1 MKPVIAITDRGR
13 DEAEF
18 QRYVQWIRRWVEG
31 AGILRMTA
39 GETAESDLASCSGL
53 ILSGGGDVHP
63 RLYGRSDA
71 LELVAGVDE
80 RRDEMEFRLIEKALA
95 ERLPVLGICR
105 GTQVFTVAMGG
116 TLIPDIERTGRPSH
130 RKDGGVDRVH
140 DVVVERESALHRVL
154 GVDSG
159 EINSSHHQSVDRTG
173 EHLVV
178 VARAADGIVESVE
191 WKDRT
196 DRPFLMLVQWHP
208 ERMSPESP
216 FSRQPGLAFAREAIR
231 RSGGT
236 HEV

>member
-18 QRYVQWIRRWVEG
+18 QRYVDWIHRWVEG
-31 AGILRMTA
+31 AGILRLVAGQTA
-39 GETAESDLASCSGL
+39 DLTSCNGL

-63 RLYGRSDA
+63 RLYGQSDA

-80 RRDEMEFRLIEKALA
+80 RRDEMEFRLIEKSLA

-105 GTQVFTVAMGG
+105 GSQVFNVALGG

-130 RKDGGVDRVH
+130 RKNGTVDRVH
-140 DVVVERESALHRVL
+140 GVVVDRGSALHEVL

-159 EINSSHHQSVDRTG
+159 EINSSHHQSVDRPG
-173 EHLVV
+173 ENLVV

-196 DRPFLMLVQWHP
+196 ARPFLMLVQWHP

-216 FSRQPGLAFAREAIR
+216 FSREPGVAFAREALR
-231 RSGGT
+231 MSGGAY
-236 HEV
+236 EV